1 MYIAYTAKKW
11 FQKRKKQEKQ
21 GNKNNG
27 KNVRESVLN
36 ATSVELK
43 NCSKPC
49 FPISKLGMLEI
60 NGSDELDESSSELLP
75 TDDELLAA

>member
-36 ATSVELK
+36 ATSVKLKKLSRRSIIATDQELQQWFDAIDF
-43 NCSKPC
+43 NHE
-49 FPISKLGMLEI
+49 GMFI
-60 NGSDELDESSSELLP
+60 
-75 TDDELLAA
+75 

>member
-43 NCSKPC
+43 
-49 FPISKLGMLEI
+49 KLSRRSIIATDQELQQWFDAIDFNHEGMFI
-60 NGSDELDESSSELLP
+60 
-75 TDDELLAA
+75 

>member
-27 KNVRESVLN
+27 KNVRGSVLN
-36 ATSVELK
+36 ATSVKLKKLSRRSIIATDQELQQWFDAIDF
-43 NCSKPC
+43 NHE
-49 FPISKLGMLEI
+49 GMFI
-60 NGSDELDESSSELLP
+60 
-75 TDDELLAA
+75 

>member
-27 KNVRESVLN
+27 KNGKNVRGSVLN
-36 ATSVELK
+36 ATSVKLKKLSRRSIIATDQELQQWFDAIDFNHEGK
-43 NCSKPC
+43 
-49 FPISKLGMLEI
+49 FI
-60 NGSDELDESSSELLP
+60 
-75 TDDELLAA
+75 